1 MSPWRLDQ
9 GSFALP
15 LCYSYNPR
23 WTALDVPEFLLQ
35 KQLQAILDSAQL
47 AVVASVTDRKVL
59 LVVSP
64 EILYWSNGAMYDSD
78 VGSGG

>member
-1 MSPWRLDQ
+1 MKWRLDQ

-15 LCYSYNPR
+15 LCYSCNPR
-23 WTALDVPEFLLQ
+23 WTALDVPEFL
-35 KQLQAILDSAQL
+35 QLQAILDSAQL
-47 AVVASVTDRKVL
+47 AVLASVTDRKVS

-78 VGSGG
+78 VGSGGTL